1 MKIVQVTIELLDEL
15 IPLFDAYRVWY
26 KKPSNILKT
35 RQFLTERI
43 LQQESIIFLVYTV
56 EERNPDGT
64 IGKGGKPAGF
74 TQLYPVYSSVRLGRM
89 WLLNDL
95 FVAEEER
102 GKGFSKALIE
112 KAKDMAH
119 KTGAVGV
126 VLETDKTNDV
136 GNQLYPRMGF
146 ELSNKTQ
153 NYYGWYDSDFEI

>member
-1 MKIVQVTIELLDEL
+1 MKIIQVTLEHLDDL

-26 KKPSNILKT
+26 NKPSNVLKT

-43 LQQESIIFLVYTV
+43 LQQESIIYLAYT
-56 EERNPDGT
+56 E
-64 IGKGGKPAGF
+64 GGQPAGF

-95 FVAEEER
+95 FVAKEHR
-102 GKGFSKALIE
+102 GNGFSIALIE
-112 KAKDMAH
+112 RAKDMAR

-136 GNQLYPRMGF
+136 GNKLYPRTGF

-153 NYYGWYDSDFEI
+153 NYYGWYNPEFEV

>member
-1 MKIVQVTIELLDEL
+1 MKIIQVTLEHLDDL

-26 KKPSNILKT
+26 NKPSNVLKT

-43 LQQESIIFLVYTV
+43 LQQESIIYLAYTV

-64 IGKGGKPAGF
+64 IGKGGQPAGF

-95 FVAEEER
+95 FVAEEHR
-102 GKGFSKALIE
+102 GNGFSIALIE
-112 KAKDMAH
+112 RAKDMAR

-136 GNQLYPRMGF
+136 GNKLYPRTGF

-153 NYYGWYDSDFEI
+153 NYYGWYNPEFEI

>member
-1 MKIVQVTIELLDEL
+1 MKIIQVTLEHLDDL

-26 KKPSNILKT
+26 NKPSNVLKT

-43 LQQESIIFLVYTV
+43 LQQESIIYLVYT
-56 EERNPDGT
+56 E
-64 IGKGGKPAGF
+64 GGQAAGF
-74 TQLYPVYSSVRLGRM
+74 TQLYPVYSSVRLGRL

-95 FVAEEER
+95 FVAEEHR
-102 GKGFSKALIE
+102 GKGFSVALIE
-112 KAKDMAH
+112 QAKDMAR

-136 GNQLYPRMGF
+136 GNKLYPRTGF

-153 NYYGWYDSDFEI
+153 NYYGWYNPEFEI

>member
-1 MKIVQVTIELLDEL
+1 MKIIQVTLEHLDDL

-26 KKPSNILKT
+26 NKPSNVLKT

-43 LQQESIIFLVYTV
+43 LQQESIIYLVYT
-56 EERNPDGT
+56 E
-64 IGKGGKPAGF
+64 GGQAAGF
-74 TQLYPVYSSVRLGRM
+74 TQLYPVYSSVRLGRL

-95 FVAEEER
+95 FVAEEHR
-102 GKGFSKALIE
+102 GKGFSIALIE
-112 KAKDMAH
+112 RAKDMAR

-136 GNQLYPRMGF
+136 GNKLYPRTGF

-153 NYYGWYDSDFEI
+153 NYYGWYNPEFEI

>member
-1 MKIVQVTIELLDEL
+1 MKIIQVTLEHLDDL

-26 KKPSNILKT
+26 NKPSNVLKT

-43 LQQESIIFLVYTV
+43 LQHESIIFLVYT
-56 EERNPDGT
+56 E
-64 IGKGGKPAGF
+64 GGQAAGF

-95 FVAEEER
+95 FVAEEHR
-102 GKGFSKALIE
+102 GNGFSIALIE
-112 KAKDMAH
+112 RAKDMAR

-136 GNQLYPRMGF
+136 GNKLYPRTGF

-153 NYYGWYDSDFEI
+153 NYYGWYNPEFEI